1 MKIFFQPF
9 STFCGLKIEL
19 DLGVRWNTRTLNLHL
34 SVRMTARPSV
44 EARALIASALLL
56 LAATAHAQTTT
67 RSQTDPRPIAHATL
81 RQGEVTIDG
90 RLDDPAWVAATP
102 ITDLVQS
109 VPDEGKPPSERTE
122 IRILYDGS
130 YVYIGARMFD
140 SLGAKG
146 VRSAL
151 ARRDQVMTGG
161 NSLTSDKIAFV
172 FDTFR
177 DKNSRTWFELNPAG
191 VKGDHQNGDASY
203 DPVWDGATKID
214 SLGWTAE
221 FRIPYSQLRFSRNAD
236 QIWGMQIWRT
246 IDRRNEQDMWAFWR
260 TNEYGGPAY
269 FGTLDGIK
277 VTSRPRQ
284 VELVPYATSRSKFA
298 RAQAGDPYHS
308 NTDMTYRVGADAK
321 LNLTSNLTL
330 DATVNPD
337 FGQVEVDPAVVNL
350 SVFETTFSEKRPFFV
365 SNSQYFSTG
374 GFSCFF
380 CSNVSSMSLVYT
392 RRIGRSPQL
401 SGVVSGQSDYMDVAD
416 ATTILGAAK
425 VTGRTSNGVSVGI
438 LDATTD
444 RERARFRPLGGTTDA
459 TAEVEPLAN
468 YFVGRLKKDFRGG
481 NTHLGAIS
489 TLVNRGLTTPD
500 EVSALRSNAQALG
513 LDLDHH
519 WANNEYSFNVQTA
532 LTHIGGDTAAINSA
546 QFSSARYYQ
555 RPGRTETSDGLFST
569 AFDPTRRN
577 LYGYGFYARLAKE
590 TGNWLFETTQNWRS
604 PGFEANDLGVLS
616 RSDYKWMLFNVFRQW
631 TTPGSWYRN
640 FYTIWGAQQQLN
652 YEGDR
657 NDMDYHVWAQATFKN
672 YMNASAFVLRHPS
685 TYDERLT
692 RGGPT
697 VIRYGYNMLSTSFGT
712 DSRSRAVGNLQFQ
725 YLTPVDNT
733 EGGQVNYSPSLTLK
747 PSSRLLLTLSP
758 SLNIDNTAQQYV
770 TAVADPRAPAGF
782 AGNRYIFG
790 RLQQKTFSMD
800 TRVNMTF
807 TPNLTLEMFAQP
819 FLASGK
825 YSSFKE
831 FAEVKSRRMTFF
843 GRDNGSTVARTTDP
857 QTGATTGYTIDPDGA
872 AGPASTFSFD
882 NPDFNLRSLRG
893 TGVLRWEYRPGS
905 TLYFVWTQERDGF
918 DQFGDFNFGRDRS
931 ALFRD
936 RPTNV
941 FQIKGTYWIGR

>member
-1 MKIFFQPF
+1 M
-9 STFCGLKIEL
+9 
-19 DLGVRWNTRTLNLHL
+19 TLRLRAASFALFVSVGWMPQARL
-34 SVRMTARPSV
+34 SGQSTAR
-44 EARALIASALLL
+44 
-56 LAATAHAQTTT
+56 
-67 RSQTDPRPIAHATL
+67 SQKDPRPVAQAVR
-81 RQGEVTIDG
+81 RQSEISIDG
-90 RLDDPAWVAATP
+90 RLDDAAWAAATP
-102 ITDLVQS
+102 VTDLIQS
-109 VPDEGKPPSERTE
+109 TPDEGKPASQKTE
-122 IRILYDGS
+122 IRILYDDAAL
-130 YVYIGARMFD
+130 YVGARMYD

-151 ARRDQVMTGG
+151 ARRDQVMNGD
-161 NSLTSDKIAFV
+161 NSLTSDRISLV

-177 DKNSRTWFELNPAG
+177 DKNSRTWFELNPDG

-203 DPVWDGATKID
+203 DPVWEGAAKID

-221 FRIPYSQLRFSRNAD
+221 FRIPYSQLRFSRD
-236 QIWGMQIWRT
+236 PQQVWGMQIWRT

-260 TNEYGGPAY
+260 SNEYGGPAY
-269 FGTLDGIK
+269 FGTLEGIT
-277 VTSRPRQ
+277 VNSRPRQ
-284 VELVPYATSRSKFA
+284 VELVPYATSRSKLERA
-298 RAQAGDPYHS
+298 RPGDPYHS
-308 NTDMTYRVGADAK
+308 NAEMTYRVGGDAK
-321 LNLTSNLTL
+321 VNLTSNLTL

-374 GFSCFF
+374 GISCFF
-380 CSNVSSMSLVYT
+380 CSNVSSLSLVYT

-401 SGVVSGQSDYMDVAD
+401 SGLLSDQSDYMDAAD
-416 ATTILGAAK
+416 ATTILGAGK
-425 VTGRTSNGVSVGI
+425 VTGRTRAGVSVGV
-438 LDATTD
+438 LDALTN
-444 RERARFRPLGGTTDA
+444 RERATFRPVGTTTDA

-481 NTHLGAIS
+481 STRIGTIT
-489 TLVNRGLTTPD
+489 TLVNRDLSTPD
-500 EVSALRSNAQALG
+500 EIERLRSNAQSFG
-513 LDLDHH
+513 VDLDHH
-519 WANNEYSFNVQTA
+519 WANQEYSFNVQTA
-532 LTHIGGDTAAINSA
+532 LTHIGGDTAAIRSA

-555 RPGRTETSDGLFST
+555 RPGRTETTDGLFST
-569 AFDPTRRN
+569 AFDPNRRN

-590 TGNWLFETTQNWRS
+590 TGNWLWETTQNWRS
-604 PGFEANDLGVLS
+604 PGFEANDLGVLG
-616 RSDYKWMLFNVFRQW
+616 RADYKWMLANVFRQW
-631 TTPGSWYRN
+631 TTPSSWYRN

-657 NDMDYHVWAQATFKN
+657 NDMDYHAWAQTTFKN
-672 YMNASAFVLRHPS
+672 YMNGSAFVLLHPS
-685 TYDERLT
+685 SYDERLT

-697 VIRYGYNMLSTSFGT
+697 VIHYGYNMLSMNFGT
-712 DSRSRAVGNLQFQ
+712 DSRARIVGNAQVQ
-725 YLTPVDNT
+725 VIRPVDNT
-733 EGGQVNYSPSLTLK
+733 EGGRVAYYPSVTIK
-747 PSSRLLLTLSP
+747 PSSRVLVTLSP
-758 SLNIDNTAQQYV
+758 SLDLDNTAQQYV
-770 TAVADPRAPAGF
+770 ATIADPTVATGF

-831 FAEVKSRRMTFF
+831 FAEVKSRRMNFF
-843 GRDNGSTVARTTDP
+843 GRDNGSTVATNTDP
-857 QTGATTGYTIDPDGA
+857 QTGALTGYTIDPDGT
-872 AGPASTFSFD
+872 GPAAAFAID

-918 DQFGDFNFGRDRS
+918 DQFGDFNFSRDRS